1 MDAAPTR
8 PPTTHR
14 CGPLFIS
21 SPDPPPRRA
30 LPDPTARTSTILLR
44 RTPRFT
50 RRAGLTEARTLQG
63 RPQPARS
70 GESSRSGQSEPALLL
85 APAPALWL
93 RGPAGP
99 PERRRRRHHEAQAA
113 TNVTAAEQVQGRVAI
128 LRLTRTAHPRPRRP
142 SVLEDGSLRPAANSG
157 HNRPPRPGGMG
168 GQRAIHRPGTTRRPA
183 RELPNPGRPDRPRRS
198 ANRVAAAPA
207 EPTRLKRPAANARS
221 CRERPAPSAMPPNRL
236 RGAPPHQATQHL
248 CGPGG
253 HSQKPPTRIPRTRRD
268 VPTRK
273 PPPGLRS
280 RSNRSL
286 TARPGEHAVALH
298 DGGPRAVLSPARKT
312 RPATRRRRVPDSASG
327 ST

>member
-142 SVLEDGSLRPAANSG
+142 SVLEDGPLRPAADSG
-157 HNRPPRPGGMG
+157 HNRPPSPGEMVGL
-168 GQRAIHRPGTTRRPA
+168 RAIHRPGTTRRPA
-183 RELPNPGRPDRPRRS
+183 TELPNPGRPDRPRRS

-207 EPTRLKRPAANARS
+207 EPTRLARPAANARS
-221 CRERPAPSAMPPNRL
+221 CRERPAPSDLPPDPL
-236 RGAPPHQATQHL
+236 RGAPPHQATQHP

-253 HSQKPPTRIPRTRRD
+253 PSEMPPTRIPGTRRGR
-268 VPTRK
+268 PPRK

-280 RSNRSL
+280 RPTRSL
-286 TARPGEHAVALH
+286 TAQPGEQAEARPEE
-298 DGGPRAVLSPARKT
+298 GQRAILSPALKC
-312 RPATRRRRVPDSASG
+312 RPATR
-327 ST
+327 